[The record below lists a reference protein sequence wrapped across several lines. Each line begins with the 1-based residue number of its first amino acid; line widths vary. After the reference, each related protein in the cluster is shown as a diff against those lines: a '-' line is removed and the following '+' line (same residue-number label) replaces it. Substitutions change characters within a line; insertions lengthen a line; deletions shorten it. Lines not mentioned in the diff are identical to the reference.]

1 MKKHS
6 GNMISWSSVFIV
18 LFCVKIANPALIAF
32 GICIAAVMDMF
43 DGKLAR
49 MYGENTAEAR
59 IFGEL
64 TDSLCD
70 VINFGVAP
78 GFLLAIITFNTSF
91 GIIHLICSCFF
102 VWAGIYRLARFSA
115 TKDSTKKVVDYYTGI
130 PITVAG
136 PLLGLLTI
144 LFTNQFITIIF
155 TLVLGWSMVSNI
167 KIKKLKI

>member
-6 GNMISWSSVFIV
+6 GNIISWSSVFIV
-18 LFCVKIANPALIAF
+18 LFCVKIANPSLLALGIVIAS
-32 GICIAAVMDMF
+32 IMDMF
-43 DGKLAR
+43 DGKFAR
-49 MYGENTAEAR
+49 MYGDNTVEAR

-78 GFLLAIITFNTSF
+78 GFLLSYIAFNSSF
-91 GIIHLICSCFF
+91 GFIHFICSCFF

-115 TKDSTKKVVDYYTGI
+115 QKDNTKKVVDYYTGI

-136 PLLGLLTI
+136 PLLGILTI
-144 LFTNQFITIIF
+144 LFTSQFIIIIF
-155 TLVLGWSMVSNI
+155 TLLLGWSMVSNI

>member
-6 GNMISWSSVFIV
+6 GNIISWSSVFIV
-18 LFCVKIANPALIAF
+18 LFCVKLANPLLIAC
-32 GICIAAVMDMF
+32 GIIIAAFMDMF
-43 DGKLAR
+43 DGKFAR

-70 VINFGVAP
+70 VINFGIAP
-78 GFLLAIITFNTSF
+78 GFLLALVTFNGSF
-91 GIIHLICSCFF
+91 GMIHLICSCFF

-115 TKDSTKKVVDYYTGI
+115 TKDKTKAVVDYYTGI

-136 PLLGLLTI
+136 PILGLLTV
-144 LFTNQFITIIF
+144 LFNNQIIIIF
-155 TLVLGWSMVSNI
+155 FTLILGWSMVSNI
-167 KIKKLKI
+167 QIKKLKI